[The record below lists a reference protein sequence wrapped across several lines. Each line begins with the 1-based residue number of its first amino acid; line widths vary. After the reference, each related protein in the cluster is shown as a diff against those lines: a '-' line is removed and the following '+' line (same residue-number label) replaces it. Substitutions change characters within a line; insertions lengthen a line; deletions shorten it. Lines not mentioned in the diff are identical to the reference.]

1 MSKTPVKVCEA
12 KLERNGKVYVKRCS
26 SVKSTMQWL
35 YQCEAKAQVVKIII
49 LVGTLEKCASDP
61 KILFNFWVGYGR
73 KRFTELTAL
82 LRVKS
87 MYKITFII
95 YLNSKRLLV

>member
-49 LVGTLEKCASDP
+49 LLGTLEKCAFLSLL
-61 KILFNFWVGYGR
+61 ILKSYSTSGLVMV
-73 KRFTELTAL
+73 ESVL
-82 LRVKS
+82 LS
-87 MYKITFII
+87 
-95 YLNSKRLLV
+95 